1 MKNKKSI
8 LFLTGAYPDF
18 DSSYRGIFIKK
29 LAIRLKE
36 EGYQVFVVTP
46 KIYKESR
53 SYEKQNGIRVYRF
66 PFISENRPLIQYK
79 KIPYSRMI
87 LYYIIGFLVTLYVT
101 LKNQCGLIH
110 AHWAIPIG
118 LIGAVTGVLVHKP
131 LIVTIHGSD
140 QRMAAER
147 SMFFRR
153 IFLFVC
159 SRAKHVHCVSYS
171 MKEEVEGWGI
181 EEGKISAF
189 PMAVDESFL
198 QAGKNRK
205 FDKRDK
211 PITVLSNRNL
221 YSLYNVSLFIRA
233 IPHVIEKD
241 SRWRF
246 LIAGEGPEREDL
258 ENQAKN
264 LNIGPYVSFLGKV
277 PHEEMSC
284 LLGSADIYVS
294 TSKSDG
300 TSVSLLEAMASGA
313 FPIVTN
319 ISSNQKWI
327 SDGKN
332 GFLIPL
338 ENEVFLAGKIIEASQ
353 NVDLR
358 KGASRKNIEI
368 IEKRAEEK
376 KNTSRMIRIYEKAF
390 N

>member
-1 MKNKKSI
+1 MNKKSI

-36 EGYQVFVVTP
+36 GGYQVSVVTP

-53 SYEKQNGIRVYRF
+53 LYEEQNGIRVYRF
-66 PFISENRPLIQYK
+66 PFFSENSPLIQYK
-79 KIPYSRMI
+79 KIPYSRMV
-87 LYYIIGFLVTLYVT
+87 LYYTIGFLVTLYVT
-101 LKNQCGLIH
+101 VKNQCGLIH

-147 SMFFRR
+147 SMFFRK

-159 SRAKHVHCVSYS
+159 SRAKHVHCVSNS
-171 MKEEVEGWGI
+171 MKEEIEEWGI
-181 EEGKISAF
+181 EERKMSAF

-198 QAGKNRK
+198 AVGKSRK
-205 FDKRDK
+205 FGEKDE
-211 PITVLSNRNL
+211 PLTVISNRNL
-221 YSLYNVSLFIRA
+221 HSLYNVSLLVKA
-233 IPHVIEKD
+233 IPHVIKKD
-241 SRWRF
+241 SKWRF

-264 LNIGPYVSFLGKV
+264 LNIGPYISFLGKV
-277 PHEEMSC
+277 PHEEMSW

-294 TSKSDG
+294 TSTSDG

-319 ISSNQKWI
+319 IDSNRKWI
-327 SDGKN
+327 IDGEN
-332 GFLIPL
+332 GFLVPL
-338 ENEVFLAGKIIEASQ
+338 ENEIFLAEKIIEASQ
-353 NVDLR
+353 NIDLR
-358 KGASRKNIEI
+358 KEATRKNIEI
-368 IEKRAEEK
+368 IEERAEEK
-376 KNTSRMIRIYEKAF
+376 NNTSKIIGIYEKAF

>member
-1 MKNKKSI
+1 MNKESI

-18 DSSYRGIFIKK
+18 DSSCRGIFIKK

-36 EGYQVFVVTP
+36 EGYQVSVVTP
-46 KIYKESR
+46 KIYKKSL
-53 SYEKQNGIRVYRF
+53 SYEEQNGIRVYRF

-79 KIPYSRMI
+79 NIPYFRMI
-87 LYYIIGFLVTLYVT
+87 LYYMMGFLVTLYVT
-101 LKNQCGLIH
+101 LKNKCSIIH

-118 LIGAVTGVLVHKP
+118 LIGAVTGLLVHKP
-131 LIVTIHGSD
+131 LIVTTHGSD

-159 SRAKHVHCVSYS
+159 SRAKHVHCVSNS
-171 MKEEVEGWGI
+171 MKEEIKGWGI
-181 EEGKISAF
+181 DERKISVF

-205 FDKRDK
+205 FERKEE
-211 PITVLSNRNL
+211 PLIVFSNRNL
-221 YSLYNVSLFIRA
+221 YSLYNVSLFVRA

-264 LNIGPYVSFLGKV
+264 LGISPYISFLGKI
-277 PHEEMSC
+277 PHDEMAC

-300 TSVSLLEAMASGA
+300 TSVSILEAMASGA

-319 ISSNQKWI
+319 IDSNKKWI
-327 SDGKN
+327 IDGEN
-332 GFLIPL
+332 GFLVPL
-338 ENEVFLAGKIIEASQ
+338 DNEAFLAEKIIEASR
-353 NVDLR
+353 NIDLR
-358 KGASRKNIEI
+358 KEATRKNIEI
-368 IEKRAEEK
+368 IEELAEEK
-376 KNTSRMIRIYEKAF
+376 KNTSRMIGIYEKTF
-390 N
+390 Q